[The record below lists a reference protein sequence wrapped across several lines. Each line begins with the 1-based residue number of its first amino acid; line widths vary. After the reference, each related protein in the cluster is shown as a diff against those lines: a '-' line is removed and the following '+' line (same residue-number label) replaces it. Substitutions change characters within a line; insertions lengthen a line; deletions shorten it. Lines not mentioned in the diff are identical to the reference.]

1 MNKQY
6 EKICMSENENE
17 TIYCSNVNANA
28 LSSTPGKIHDVQA
41 SCLHGWGW
49 AVGPI
54 LAPVCI
60 ISIATIISP
69 KNCLSPNKKHKP
81 LDQLLDQR
89 HFLRKDQLL

>member
-1 MNKQY
+1 
-6 EKICMSENENE
+6 MSENENE
-17 TIYCSNVNANA
+17 TIYRSNVNANA
-28 LSSTPGKIHDVQA
+28 LSSTLAKYMMFRHRAYMVG
-41 SCLHGWGW
+41 GWPL
-49 AVGPI
+49 GPI